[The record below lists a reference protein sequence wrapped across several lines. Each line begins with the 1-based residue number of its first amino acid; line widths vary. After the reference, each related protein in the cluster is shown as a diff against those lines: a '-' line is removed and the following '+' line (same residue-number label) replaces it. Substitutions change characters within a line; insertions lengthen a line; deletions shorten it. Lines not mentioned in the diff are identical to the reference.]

1 MKGRIANA
9 IALLCRKDR
18 IQEAE
23 MVVTYC
29 DSDSVTGGHLMPK
42 VTRARYLPQ
51 KVHPLMSSNTLV
63 ICVLES
69 VKVSGSCL

>member
-29 DSDSVTGGHLMPK
+29 DSDAVTGLMPE
-42 VTRARYLPQ
+42 VTAVPGRYAKAGYLPQ

-63 ICVLES
+63 MCTR
-69 VKVSGSCL
+69 VS